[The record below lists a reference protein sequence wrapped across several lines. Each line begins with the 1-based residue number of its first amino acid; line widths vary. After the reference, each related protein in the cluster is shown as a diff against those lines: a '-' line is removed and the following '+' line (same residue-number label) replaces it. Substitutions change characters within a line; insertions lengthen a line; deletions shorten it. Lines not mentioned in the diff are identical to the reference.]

1 MTLRQQRPAA
11 TPGTQRF
18 PRPAFASRT
27 RSLPRSADPVVP
39 NRAPGITDETCDIP
53 RLSGRLLRALYRRSG
68 DGGAPGSQI
77 ERFLAPSG
85 LALLMWSIRKP
96 NSPPSPARGR
106 KGVGGSLRGRCF
118 GKPLRAISRFSHQ
131 NAQTPPSP
139 LMGDGGRGDEGKRA
153 SGCAGMLLTCRCDHH
168 SETGAPD
175 PSPAL
180 RAADRLPQA

>member
-68 DGGAPGSQI
+68 DGGAPGSQV
-77 ERFLAPSG
+77 ECLLAPSG
-85 LALLMWSIRKP
+85 LAILMWSIRKP
-96 NSPPSPARGR
+96 KIPLLFLWE
-106 KGVGGSLRGRCF
+106 KGVGGSHRGRCF
-118 GKPLRAISRFSHQ
+118 GNPLRAISRFSHQ

-139 LMGDGGRGDEGKRA
+139 RVGEGGRGMRGKSAAMWSFLIFIHCGATEGDHPANHR
-153 SGCAGMLLTCRCDHH
+153 LLL
-168 SETGAPD
+168 SF
-175 PSPAL
+175 
-180 RAADRLPQA
+180 